1 MGKRFHVGARTL
13 LVSLAFASLAGFV
26 SAGSPAGEQK
36 HPFNV
41 AGTFVDSCTCEMLC
55 PCVTGRE
62 AHMCQGVG
70 AMAIS
75 SGKYM
80 GVDLAGAKF
89 AYATALGGWLR
100 LYVDAK
106 DAKQQEAL
114 TAFTK
119 AGFGP
124 FGKIEEVKKAKI
136 DFTGTAGKYTV
147 NVDGGKIMALTTE
160 PVLGADK
167 KTPFTLSNTLIPVSP
182 TLMQGKTVKASY
194 NDGTHRFTLANSN
207 TYFNQN
213 AHNSGAL

>member
-1 MGKRFHVGARTL
+1 MKSNIRVGARTIL
-13 LVSLAFASLAGFV
+13 AGLALVSLTASG
-26 SAGSPAGEQK
+26 GSPAAGTK

-41 AGTFVDSCTCEMLC
+41 AGTFLDSCSCELLC

-62 AHMCQGVG
+62 MHMCQGVG
-70 AMAIS
+70 GMAIT

-80 GVDLAGAKF
+80 DVDLAGAKF

-119 AGFGP
+119 AAFGP
-124 FGKIEEVKKAKI
+124 FGKIEEVKKAKV
-136 DFTGTAGKYTV
+136 DLRGSAGKYTLT
-147 NVDGGKIMALTTE
+147 VDGGKIMTATTE

-167 KTPFTLSNTLIPVSP
+167 KTPFSLTNTLIPVSP
-182 TLMQGKTVKASY
+182 TLMQGRTVKGSF
-194 NDGTHRFTLANSN
+194 NDGGHSFTLADSNS
-207 TYFNQN
+207 YFNHT
-213 AHNSGAL
+213 AHNSGTL